1 MIELLNMSEEE
12 RQSFASYIRSFTFG
26 VEDSLVSTVG
36 LLAGLDAGGATH
48 AVIIGTGLIYLFV
61 EAFSMAVG
69 SFLSEHS
76 GAEYLAGEKN
86 AVGRSF
92 KDGVIMFLSF
102 AVAGFIPLF
111 PYFVSAQSAG
121 LIISIALSLLTLFI
135 LGLVNAKFTR
145 TGFLKKGF
153 EMLLLGGVAVGVGV
167 AIGLI
172 FRVS

>member
-1 MIELLNMSEEE
+1 MSEDQK
-12 RQSFASYIRSFTFG
+12 QSFASYIRSFTFG

-76 GAEYLAGEKN
+76 GAEYLKEGSRT
-86 AVGRSF
+86 AVRRSF
-92 KDGVIMFLSF
+92 KDGAIMFLSF

-111 PYFVSAQSAG
+111 PYFLAIQSTG
-121 LIISIALSLLTLFI
+121 LIVSVALSLATLFA
-135 LGLVNAKFTR
+135 LGAVNAKFTR
-145 TGFLKKGF
+145 TGFWKKGL
-153 EMLLLGGVAVGVGV
+153 EMLLLGGVAIGVGV
-167 AIGLI
+167 LIGVL
-172 FRVS
+172 FKVS